1 MSAYA
6 VSITTPPEGGARGS
20 HLPAHVGRGA
30 GDLSQAWSSQIR
42 RSGDLRPSFAAVD
55 GPLRRLRE
63 RDGANVRRSGITLI
77 TLGYNVRRYMY
88 VNSGARI
95 KASAV
100 GAKSEEPYSR
110 ILQDSSSGRS
120 AAPSPS
126 TTRKVQTHQVL
137 STPTRTTPSGPRV
150 TTGRYFEASDLARVA
165 GIMPRVCKY
174 MGHHGT
180 LRETYHLSSSRTVE
194 SRPREDQQSSV
205 VDRASSSQAYGRH
218 HYRRWS
224 RSQRDTG

>member
-6 VSITTPPEGGARGS
+6 VSLTTPPEGGARGS
-20 HLPAHVGRGA
+20 HLSAHVGRGA

-42 RSGDLRPSFAAVD
+42 RSGDLRASFAAVD

-63 RDGANVRRSGITLI
+63 RDGAKVRSSGIALI
-77 TLGYNVRRYMY
+77 TLGCNVRRC
-88 VNSGARI
+88 V
-95 KASAV
+95 
-100 GAKSEEPYSR
+100 
-110 ILQDSSSGRS
+110 LQDSSTGRS
-120 AAPSPS
+120 ADPSPS
-126 TTRKVQTHQVL
+126 ITRKVQTHQVL

-150 TTGRYFEASDLARVA
+150 TTGRYLEASDLARVA

-194 SRPREDQQSSV
+194 SRPREDQQSSF
-205 VDRASSSQAYGRH
+205 VDRTSASQAYGRH

-224 RSQRDTG
+224 RSQRDKG

>member
-6 VSITTPPEGGARGS
+6 VSLTTPPEGGARGS

-77 TLGYNVRRYMY
+77 TLGYNVRRY
-88 VNSGARI
+88 V
-95 KASAV
+95 
-100 GAKSEEPYSR
+100 
-110 ILQDSSSGRS
+110 LQDSSSGRS

-137 STPTRTTPSGPRV
+137 STPTRTTPSGPRA
-150 TTGRYFEASDLARVA
+150 TTGRHLEASDLSRVA
-165 GIMPRVCKY
+165 GIMLRVCKY
-174 MGHHGT
+174 MRHHGT
-180 LRETYHLSSSRTVE
+180 LRETYHLSSSRTAE
-194 SRPREDQQSSV
+194 SRPQDQQSSV
-205 VDRASSSQAYGRH
+205 GGTGR
-218 HYRRWS
+218 RRENLMGFWMDLPCGRGRRS
-224 RSQRDTG
+224 RT

>member
-63 RDGANVRRSGITLI
+63 RDGANVRSSGITLI
-77 TLGYNVRRYMY
+77 TLGCNVRRYL
-88 VNSGARI
+88 
-95 KASAV
+95 
-100 GAKSEEPYSR
+100 
-110 ILQDSSSGRS
+110 LQDSSTGRS
-120 AAPSPS
+120 ADPSPS
-126 TTRKVQTHQVL
+126 ITRKVQTHQVL

-150 TTGRYFEASDLARVA
+150 TTGRYLEATDLPRVA
-165 GIMPRVCKY
+165 AIMPRVCSR
-174 MGHHGT
+174 MGPHGST
-180 LRETYHLSSSRTVE
+180 VVTMHLTSSRPPE
-194 SRPREDQQSSV
+194 SRPRDGQQPSFD
-205 VDRASSSQAYGRH
+205 DRSDSIPAHGRH
-218 HYRRWS
+218 
-224 RSQRDTG
+224 Q